1 MKHFS
6 FLALSSLALA
16 LSVGCSA
23 APGTGDRDS
32 GPVDPV
38 DAFVPMSDA
47 GPGDACGN
55 GLDDDMDMRVDEDCT
70 CSRGDRQRCWP
81 GDPALAGIGACGW
94 GTQDCVESGEF
105 GVWDRCILFGQPAE
119 EICDGVDNDCD
130 GELDE
135 GCDCRTGDSEGCYTG
150 PAGTE
155 GVGLCAAGSRRCEAT
170 EDGSAWGACGG
181 DVLPG
186 AEVCDGSEDEDCDG
200 HIDEGCTCVP
210 GESRSCYS
218 GPAGTAGTGECR
230 AGVQRCEG
238 VPSTWGGCVGESTPA
253 SEVCGSGRDE
263 DCDGRTDCADSD
275 CATSSACCT
284 PFDETLAVV
293 PAEGELLFVVDRS
306 GSMDWPASS
315 GVTRWQALRDAMD
328 TVLPS
333 LSDLQLGLLTFPE
346 MTGDAERMNCMVA
359 STPDIGLALGT
370 GSSISSRLVTVD
382 PRAGDTPTP
391 GAFGTVQSYLTSA
404 TSPRE
409 QFVVLMT
416 DGLPEPNCGATVPA
430 TVTAISNLRSSLG
443 IDTFVLGIVGPD
455 PSGDTSGIPALRDAL
470 NRFADAGGRARSG
483 STRYYEA
490 LDGPALT
497 RALRAIIAAATD
509 CHFELSSVPGRP
521 SAIEVRQD
529 GVRVPSSGW
538 TLTGTRLEF
547 TGTYCDNVQAGLVSS
562 IRVSDSCGP

>member
-1 MKHFS
+1 MKRLT
-6 FLALSSLALA
+6 FLALSFAL
-16 LSVGCSA
+16 GCSA
-23 APGTGDRDS
+23 APGPGSGTRDS
-32 GPVDPV
+32 GIETE
-38 DAFVPMSDA
+38 DAYVPPRTDA
-47 GPGDACGN
+47 GPGDECGN
-55 GLDDDMDMRVDEDCT
+55 GLDDDMDDRVDEGCT

-81 GDPALAGIGACGW
+81 GDPAHAGVGACGW
-94 GTQDCVESGEF
+94 GTQDCVADMEF
-105 GVWDRCILFGQPAE
+105 GRWDRCVLYGRASDE
-119 EICDGVDNDCD
+119 VCDGVDNDCD

-135 GCDCRTGDSEGCYTG
+135 GCECRTGDTEDCYTG

-155 GVGLCAAGSRRCEAT
+155 GVGLCAATA
-170 EDGSAWGACGG
+170 DGSAWGSCSG
-181 DVLPG
+181 DVLPA
-186 AEVCDGSEDEDCDG
+186 AEVCDGSDDEDCDG
-200 HIDEGCTCVP
+200 RIDEGCTCVP

-218 GPAGTAGTGECR
+218 GPAGTSGTGECR

-238 VPSTWGGCVGESTPA
+238 DPSTWGSCVGEVTPGG
-253 SEVCGSGRDE
+253 EVCGSGRDE
-263 DCDGRTDCADSD
+263 DCDGLVDCADSD
-275 CATSSACCT
+275 CETSSACCT

-333 LSDLQLGLLTFPE
+333 LTDLHMGLLTFPE
-346 MTGDAERMNCMVA
+346 MDGTSERDNCMVA
-359 STPDIGLALGT
+359 GSPDIAMSLGT

-391 GAFGTVQSYLTSA
+391 AAFSTVQSYLTGAPS
-404 TSPRE
+404 TRE

-430 TVTAISNLRSSLG
+430 TVTAIANLRSSLG

-455 PSGDTSGIPALRDAL
+455 NMGDTSGIPALRDAL
-470 NRFADAGGRARSG
+470 NMFADAGGRARPG

-497 RALRAIIAAATD
+497 RDLRAIIAAATD
-509 CHFELSSVPGRP
+509 CYFELSTAPGRP
-521 SAIEVRQD
+521 GSVTVRQD
-529 GVRVPSSGW
+529 GAVVPASGYS
-538 TLTGTRLEF
+538 LSGTRLEF
-547 TGTYCDNVQAGLVSS
+547 TGTYCDNIQAGLVSS
-562 IRVSDSCGP
+562 IRVSDGC